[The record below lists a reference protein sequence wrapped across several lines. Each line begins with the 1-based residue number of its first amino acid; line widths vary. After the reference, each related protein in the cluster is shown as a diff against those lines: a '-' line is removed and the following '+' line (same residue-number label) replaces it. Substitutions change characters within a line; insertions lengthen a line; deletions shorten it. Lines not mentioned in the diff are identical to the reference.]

1 MKLRL
6 TGGGF
11 ANYTGQ
17 MGVTYF
23 VNGLSKHDVM
33 PNDAIRIAG
42 AIGAEWENG
51 EPANLGEIYTQN
63 LNTPAPNIS
72 QQSGLQLI
80 QEIVGH
86 DNLNADQAQANVA
99 QVVQQS
105 DRSDIKELA
114 NNNVISEKK
123 YTKESLEEIAD
134 AEGIAGLRAIGN
146 EYGVKAN
153 SIAAL
158 IKEILQAQG

>member
-1 MKLRL
+1 MKLKL
-6 TGGGF
+6 TGAGF
-11 ANYTGQ
+11 ENYTGQ
-17 MGVTYF
+17 MGVIYF
-23 VNGLSKHDVM
+23 IDGLSKHDVM

-63 LNTPAPNIS
+63 LNTPAPNIT

-80 QEIVGH
+80 QETVGH
-86 DNLNADQAQANVA
+86 ESLNADQAQMNVA
-99 QVVQQS
+99 QVVQEVPKN
-105 DRSDIKELA
+105 KEEQHTD
-114 NNNVISEKK
+114 NQESSKK
-123 YTKESLEEIAD
+123 YTLESLEKIAD
-134 AEGIAGLRAIGN
+134 EQGISGLRAIGN

-153 SIAAL
+153 SIASL